1 MYVICLDELEET
13 KSTRDRYQQ
22 SNLRILQQL
31 QQTEQDKQD
40 IIQQLKEYKQQSI
53 EYRQQLQ
60 QYQQQ
65 MQDSQETVCMLRQQ
79 LQQLHSQ
86 QRQPHWVVDREEM
99 TMTQEVLGD
108 GSYGKVKV
116 AMFRG
121 LRVAAKSLHGIIIS
135 DYTRDLFFREM
146 EIASRVRHPNLVQ
159 FIGATRVGTPIILT
173 EIMTTSLYKELQ
185 KNVLTQPQILDI
197 SQDVASALNY
207 LHLWKP
213 NPIIHRDIS
222 SPNVLLEPSVGD
234 SFKAKVA
241 DYGAANLQQQAKTDM
256 PGNPAYAAPES
267 RYPDDH
273 TPAMDVYSYSVL
285 LMEMILHC
293 PPAMTVIEREQQASR
308 VSWSP
313 MSSLIRRCLNRD
325 CQRRP
330 NMTQILHQLKQLK
343 V

>member
-1 MYVICLDELEET
+1 
-13 KSTRDRYQQ
+13 
-22 SNLRILQQL
+22 
-31 QQTEQDKQD
+31 
-40 IIQQLKEYKQQSI
+40 
-53 EYRQQLQ
+53 
-60 QYQQQ
+60 
-65 MQDSQETVCMLRQQ
+65 
-79 LQQLHSQ
+79 
-86 QRQPHWVVDREEM
+86 
-99 TMTQEVLGD
+99 
-108 GSYGKVKV
+108 
-116 AMFRG
+116 MFRG

-135 DYTRDLFFREM
+135 DYTRDLFSREM
-146 EIASRVRHPNLVQ
+146 DIASRVRHPNLVQ

-185 KNVLTQPQILDI
+185 KKALTQPQILSI

-293 PPAMTVIEREQQASR
+293 PPAMTVTEREQQASR

-313 MSSLIRRCLNRD
+313 MSSLIQKCLNRNRH
-325 CQRRP
+325 RRP
-330 NMTQILHQLKQLK
+330 TMIQILDQLKLLR